1 MRCDIAGRAKQREYI
16 ERWRWRMSGFGWRVN
31 WKLMRRGYGIIKR
44 TDRWLNLLDWLPNHM
59 PREEHITLIAHTQ
72 IADHIATE
80 LNTRIEYNYTRIG
93 TRPDQTGPVE
103 TGEGS
108 YPMTERAAMRWC
120 VAVAVYGDGFMK
132 MTMMM
137 TAMRPH
143 TSAHLLKNTPI
154 SYIEVES
161 AGGRGDQSD
170 MRAQ

>member
-31 WKLMRRGYGIIKR
+31 WKLMRGGYGIIKR

-93 TRPDQTGPVE
+93 TRPDQT
-103 TGEGS
+103 
-108 YPMTERAAMRWC
+108 RLDRWKRGKEVTQWPKGRRC
-120 VAVAVYGDGFMK
+120 DDVLLLLFMVLGLWRWRWWRLQCDRTQAHICWK
-132 MTMMM
+132 IH
-137 TAMRPH
+137 R
-143 TSAHLLKNTPI
+143 SAI
-154 SYIEVES
+154 
-161 AGGRGDQSD
+161 
-170 MRAQ
+170 